1 MQQREVVLPF
11 APRPWQVPLLNDQAK
26 RITAVVH
33 RRAGK
38 STALM
43 WRGIMRALTNP
54 RRTPPPRTVH
64 VLPYHVQWDRTG
76 LWDQVKTAAGAI
88 EGAQLRQVERRI
100 VLPNGGVYQAGGL
113 DRPDG
118 WRGGYADEII
128 VDEYDDVLAG
138 GLVAVVEPMLADHDG
153 VLIRSGTPKGNGQ
166 LKQAYDDAGVK
177 AGHSRYFLRF
187 QDTRVLSDQ
196 AIARMRSE
204 MTPEEFAQEFECSWD
219 APRSGSYYG
228 RLLHDAQVAGRIT
241 RVPHDPRLPVS
252 SSWDLGLDDATAIWL
267 WQIAPPLEIRAI
279 GYYEASDEVLSHY
292 AQWLLGHD
300 YTWKRHLLPH
310 DASVRSLETK
320 MSREATLNG
329 LGVRPTRIVP
339 ASNVADGISAM
350 RMLLPRMWF
359 DEVACAAGL
368 KALRG
373 YGREWNEAMGTWRA
387 SPRHDWA
394 SHGADAARV
403 FAVGHREPRE
413 EGRRADIVT
422 RYDPHAR

>member
-1 MQQREVVLPF
+1 MRRIEVTLPF
-11 APRPWQVPLLNDQAK
+11 APRPWQVPLLDDPAK

-43 WRGIMRALTNP
+43 WRGLKRALTIP
-54 RRTPPPRTVH
+54 RRSPPPRVVH
-64 VLPYHVQWDRTG
+64 VLPLNVQWDRTG
-76 LWDQVKTAAGAI
+76 LWDQVKAAARAI
-88 EGAQLRQVERRI
+88 EGAQVRQSERRV

-118 WRGGYADEII
+118 WRGGYADELIA
-128 VDEYDDVLAG
+128 DEFDDVLAE
-138 GLVAVVEPMLADHDG
+138 GLAAVVEPMLADHDG
-153 VLIRSGTPKGNGQ
+153 VLVRSGTPKGNGQ
-166 LKQAYDDAGVK
+166 LKQAYDDAAVK
-177 AGHSRYFLRF
+177 AGHSRYFLRY
-187 QDTRVLSDQ
+187 QDTGVLSDE
-196 AIARMRSE
+196 AIARMRGE
-204 MTPEEFAQEFECSWD
+204 MSPEEFAQELECSWD

-241 RVPHDPRLPVS
+241 RVPHEPRLPVW

-267 WQIAPPLEIRAI
+267 WQLAPGGEVRAI

-292 AQWLLGHD
+292 AQHLLGYG
-300 YTWKRHLLPH
+300 YTWARHLLPH
-310 DASVRSLETK
+310 DAAVRSLETK
-320 MSREATLNG
+320 MSREATLNS

-339 ASNVADGISAM
+339 ASNVADGINAM
-350 RMLLPRMWF
+350 RMMLPRVWF
-359 DEVACAAGL
+359 DEQGCAAGL

-373 YGREWNEAMGTWRA
+373 YAREWNDRMGTWR
-387 SPRHDWA
+387 SEPRHDWA

-413 EGRRADIVT
+413 AGRRADVVALH
-422 RYDPHAR
+422 DPHGR